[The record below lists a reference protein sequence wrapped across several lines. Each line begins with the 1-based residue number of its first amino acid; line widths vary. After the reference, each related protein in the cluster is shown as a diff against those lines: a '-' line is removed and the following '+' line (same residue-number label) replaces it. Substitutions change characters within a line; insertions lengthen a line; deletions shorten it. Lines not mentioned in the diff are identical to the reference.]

1 MVQPKEILFGTTER
15 YRYNVHCI
23 LYCRTGHLQY
33 ITRLSEGTDRFHI
46 SNEKDEF
53 RCDVMVA
60 HWELIRLLGLN
71 FVYGHRYL
79 KITLYMYK
87 KISIVRCFGYRI

>member
-15 YRYNVHCI
+15 YRCTVYTVYYTVGLVI
-23 LYCRTGHLQY
+23 Y

-53 RCDVMVA
+53 RGDVMVA

-79 KITLYMYK
+79 KIPLYMYK
-87 KISIVRCFGYRI
+87 KISIVKCFGYRI

>member
-15 YRYNVHCI
+15 FRYTVYCI
-23 LYCRTGHLQY
+23 LYCRTGHLHNK
-33 ITRLSEGTDRFHI
+33 TFRRNRFHF
-46 SNEKDEF
+46 SAEKDEF
-53 RCDVMVA
+53 RGDVMVA

-79 KITLYMYK
+79 KIPLYMYK
-87 KISIVRCFGYRI
+87 KISIVKCFGYRI